1 MGVGEYHTRIFLAC
15 LLSIQITI
23 TFFGPLHFYLLRKG
37 ARKRITCAL
46 WSDVFFVSG
55 WVIVMGLGWY
65 IIRRCVVGEIRVRQI
80 AANELEVM
88 MYFATETVGK
98 V

>member
-1 MGVGEYHTRIFLAC
+1 M
-15 LLSIQITI
+15 
-23 TFFGPLHFYLLRKG
+23 
-37 ARKRITCAL
+37 
-46 WSDVFFVSG
+46 
-55 WVIVMGLGWY
+55 MGLGWY
-65 IIRRCVVGEIRVRQI
+65 IIRRFVVGEIRVRQI